1 MAKPIEKI
9 LKISSIPK
17 QIRNICTSAHIHH
30 GKTAFSDNLIAAA
43 GMMSQDLAGDALML
57 NFREDEIER
66 CMTIDSSNI
75 SMVHDFNGVDYLVN
89 LIDTPGHVD
98 FGGDVT
104 RAMRAVDGT
113 ILLVCASEG
122 VMPQTETVLKQAL
135 KERVKPVLFIN
146 KVDRLITELKLPP
159 EKIMEKFTSVIAH
172 VNRLIMQIAEE
183 GYGEKWQVNVMD
195 GSVAFGSAKQNWALS
210 VPYMK
215 KKNVGFKDII
225 TIYENTQAG
234 PEREKALFEKA
245 PLYEVIMDMT
255 VKHLPDPVQA
265 QQYRIP
271 KIWHGD
277 LESEFGKSLMT
288 CDFNGKLG
296 FVINKI
302 IVEPQVGEVSYGR
315 LFSGTV
321 TKGMEVY
328 LNRAGKTQR
337 IQQIF
342 IAYGQ
347 KKELVESVHCGNI
360 VGLVGIKSSVG
371 ETLSFEP
378 VEPFEEMTHIF
389 EPVISKAIEPVKPG
403 DLAKLVEILVKVEKE
418 DPTVK
423 VEINHETGENI
434 ISGMGELHLEVIENR
449 IRTER
454 GLEVKTSPP
463 IVVYRET
470 ITGKNVEPSEGKS
483 PNKHNRLYFV
493 VEPLPIQFV
502 NAMKAKQLPEGR
514 IKKKDQDFWKK
525 LTDLGMEQDETR
537 KVRDLFKG
545 NIFVDLTRGIVHMPE
560 IIEMVLDMFEDVCK
574 RGGIAQ
580 EPVIGMKVS
589 IVDCKLHEDNIHRG
603 PAQLYPAVREGIR
616 EAMRNAKPMILEPL
630 QIFLIEAPS
639 EYMGEISRLVA
650 NKRGQLLN
658 MEQTATHVTVEAKMP
673 VGEMFGW
680 SSELRSG
687 TEGRG
692 TSYVKDQFF
701 EPLPMELQEKI
712 KSQIRTRKGLTDN
725 Q

>member
-1 MAKPIEKI
+1 MAKMIERVMKTCT
-9 LKISSIPK
+9 IPDK
-17 QIRNICTSAHIHH
+17 IRNICTSAHIHH

-66 CMTIDSSNI
+66 CMTIDSANI
-75 SMVHDFNGVDYLVN
+75 SMVHDYHGDDYLIN

-159 EKIMEKFTSVIAH
+159 EKIMEKFTSIIAH
-172 VNRLIMQIAEE
+172 VNRLINEIAEPE
-183 GYGEKWQVNVMD
+183 LAKIWQVNVMD
-195 GSVAFGSAKQNWALS
+195 GSVAFGSAKQNWGLS
-210 VPYMK
+210 LPFMK
-215 KKNVGFKDII
+215 KKNVSFKDIS
-225 TIYENTQAG
+225 TIYETMQPG
-234 PEREKALFEKA
+234 PEREDALYAKA
-245 PLYEVIMDMT
+245 PLFEVVMDMA
-255 VKHLPDPVQA
+255 VKHLPNPIEA
-265 QQYRIP
+265 QKYRIP

-277 LESEFGKSLMT
+277 LESNFGKSLVN
-288 CDFNGKLG
+288 CDPNGRLG
-296 FVINKI
+296 FVVNKI
-302 IVEPQVGEVSYGR
+302 VIEPQVGEVSYGR
-315 LFSGTV
+315 LFSGTI
-321 TKGMEVY
+321 TKGMEVH
-328 LNRAGKTQR
+328 LNRENKQQR

-347 KKELVESVHCGNI
+347 KKELVEKVPCGNI
-360 VGLVGIKSSVG
+360 LGLVGIKSQVG
-371 ETLSFEP
+371 ETLTQEP
-378 VEPFEEMTHIF
+378 EEPFEELVHIF
-389 EPVISKAIEPVKPG
+389 EPVISKAIEAAKPG
-403 DLAKLVEILVKVEKE
+403 DLAKLVEVLVQVGKE

-449 IRTER
+449 IRTEKKV
-454 GLEVKTSPP
+454 EVKTSPP

-470 ITGKNVEPSEGKS
+470 ITGSNPEPSEGKS
-483 PNKHNRLYFV
+483 PNKHNKLYFV
-493 VEPLPIQFV
+493 VETLAPQFIA
-502 NAMKAKQLPEGR
+502 AMKEGKLPEGR
-514 IKKKDQDFWKK
+514 VKKKEQDLWKA
-525 LTDLGMEQDETR
+525 LSELGMETDETR

-545 NIFVDLTRGIVHMPE
+545 NMFIDGTRGIVHMPE

-580 EPVIGMKVS
+580 EPVIGVKVT
-589 IVDCKLHEDNIHRG
+589 IVDCKLHEDAIHRG
-603 PAQLYPAVREGIR
+603 PAQMYPAIREGIR
-616 EAMRNAKPMILEPL
+616 DAMRNAKPLLLEPL
-630 QIFLIEAPS
+630 QVMQIEAPS
-639 EYMGEISRLVA
+639 QYVGEITRLVS

-658 MEQTATHVTVEAKMP
+658 MEQTATQAIVEAKIP
-673 VGEMFGW
+673 VAELFGW

-692 TSYVKDQFF
+692 ISFVKSQSF
-701 EPLPMELQEKI
+701 EVLPMELQEKI
-712 KSQIRTRKGLTDN
+712 KSQIRQRKGLTDN